1 MMYFTT
7 NYILK
12 INKDEA
18 LLVFMDIMLICIYV
32 IAKL

>member
-18 LLVFMDIMLICIYV
+18 LLVFMDMMLICIYV